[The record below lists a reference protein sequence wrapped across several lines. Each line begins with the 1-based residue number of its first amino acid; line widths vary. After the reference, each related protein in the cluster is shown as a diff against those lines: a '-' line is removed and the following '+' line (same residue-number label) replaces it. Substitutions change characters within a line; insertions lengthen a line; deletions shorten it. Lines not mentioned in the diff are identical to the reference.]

1 MEEQERYEAAANRKS
16 IKRPAID
23 RNAFQEHG
31 KLPPQAI
38 DIEEAVLG
46 SLMSDRNCIDEVV
59 KLLSP
64 EVFYK
69 ESHQAIFEA
78 IRILYENNDPV
89 DILTVANRLKGIGK
103 LEIAGGRF
111 YISQLTDNVR
121 SAANIQ
127 EHSGILLEKF
137 IAREII
143 KTSTEAIRLAFEDTT
158 DVFELLDQT
167 DNNFTKVNEISLRGG
182 TMIHI
187 SESIEK
193 SFISLK
199 KREKLFREGKRSGI
213 DTGLKELN
221 TLTGGWQKS
230 NVIVLAARPGMGKT
244 AIMLHFAKYAAK
256 DNKSV
261 CIYSLEMTDESL
273 SDRMLQSMC
282 QIDNYNFKKGSV
294 NDFDKEEINK
304 AAKELRELPI
314 YIDPNPSVSMRY
326 IKSHSRIM
334 KKKGK
339 CDIVFL
345 DYLQLVDMSNGE
357 KNRNREQEVAQAS
370 RMAKII
376 AKDLNCPVIILA
388 QLNRETEKQTSK
400 RPNLSNLRESGA
412 IEQDADL
419 VAFIYRPEYYKIT
432 EDAKGNSTVGI
443 GEIIIEKNRDG
454 ATDTVLFRYDETMT
468 RITDYSQDYVIPSK
482 LNF

>member
-1 MEEQERYEAAANRKS
+1 MDNSERKI
-16 IKRPAID
+16 IKRPVNGRD
-23 RNAFQEHG
+23 TFQEHG

-38 DIEEAVLG
+38 DLEEAVLG
-46 SLMSDRNCIDEVV
+46 GLLLDSRVINDVASLIA
-59 KLLSP
+59 P

-69 ESHQAIFEA
+69 ESHQCIYEA
-78 IRILYENNDPV
+78 IQLLYDNMKAV
-89 DILTVANRLKGIGK
+89 DILTVSNQLRTNGK
-103 LEIAGGRF
+103 LELAGGAF
-111 YISQLTDNVR
+111 YITQLTSR
-121 SAANIQ
+121 IASSANIL
-127 EHSGILLEKF
+127 EHCQILLEKY

-143 KTSTEAIRLAFEDTT
+143 KLSTDTILAAFEDST
-158 DVFELLDQT
+158 DVFDLLDKT
-167 DNNFTKVNEISLRGG
+167 DSQLLKVNEISLRGG
-182 TMIHI
+182 SMIHI
-187 SESIEK
+187 SESVEK
-193 SFISLK
+193 SITALK
-199 KREKLFREGKRSGI
+199 KREKLFKEGKRSGI

-221 TLTGGWQKS
+221 RLTGGWQNA

-244 AIMLHFAKYAAK
+244 AIMLHFAKSAAM
-256 DNKSV
+256 DNRNV

-273 SDRMLQSMC
+273 SDRMLQSLC
-282 QIDNYNFKKGSV
+282 EVDNYNFKKGSV
-294 NDFDKEEINK
+294 NDFDWQEVNK
-304 AAKELRELPI
+304 AKDKLRHLPI

-334 KKKGK
+334 QKKGK

-345 DYLQLVDMSNGE
+345 DYLQLVDMANGE

-419 VAFIYRPEYYKIT
+419 VAFIYRSEYYKIM
-432 EDAKGNSTVGI
+432 EDANGNSTAGI
-443 GEIIIEKNRDG
+443 GEIIVEKNRDG
-454 ATDTVLFRYDETMT
+454 STDIVLFRYDQTMT
-468 RITDYSQDYVIPSK
+468 RISEFEQESIQFPTSAK
-482 LNF
+482 F